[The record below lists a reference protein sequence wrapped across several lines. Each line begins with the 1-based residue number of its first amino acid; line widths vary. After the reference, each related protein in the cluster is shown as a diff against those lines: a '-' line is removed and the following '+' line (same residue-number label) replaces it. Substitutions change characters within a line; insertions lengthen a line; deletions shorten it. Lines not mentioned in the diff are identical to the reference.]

1 MPTSV
6 TISPAVNEE
15 AALVEWRVGDR
26 LFHGAEAMNVFLL
39 INLGR
44 LE

>member
-6 TISPAVNEE
+6 TISAAVNEE
-15 AALVEWRVGDR
+15 AALVEWGTDDC
-26 LFHGAEAMNVFLL
+26 LFHVVKAIIVFLL